1 MGDQY
6 KLFRMTPLSYHDYSV
21 SGSSRQ
27 QCTGIPLKLL
37 CSFSSTLVHHKNF
50 FVKYLITNQCRSLM
64 TFRNKIQTKTFT
76 WPDMSF
82 YARQVALMFQ
92 TKESNKRAPGRV
104 VVYIKV
110 LLVLIYTLAFS
121 NVLLVLAENFMVRKS
136 SYCKCSL
143 ECQLRTFL
151 SFTI

>member
-21 SGSSRQ
+21 SFRVIQATVHWHTFKTFMFIFINSSSSQ
-27 QCTGIPLKLL
+27 KLF
-37 CSFSSTLVHHKNF
+37 CQVP
-50 FVKYLITNQCRSLM
+50 NQCRSLM

-104 VVYIKV
+104 VV
-110 LLVLIYTLAFS
+110 
-121 NVLLVLAENFMVRKS
+121 
-136 SYCKCSL
+136 C
-143 ECQLRTFL
+143 
-151 SFTI
+151 